1 MSNSIMH
8 TGIVR
13 CINDEKV
20 TVAID
25 AESSCGNCHAKT
37 ICGLSE
43 VSEKLIYVKTTTENL
58 HVGDKI
64 QVVMDSSL
72 GTKAVVLA
80 YILPLFILIASLFIC
95 LQYTNELIAALI
107 SISLMGCHF
116 WVLHTYRDKIERK
129 FSFSIKI

>member
-8 TGIVR
+8 HGVIR
-13 CINDEKV
+13 SINDDII

-43 VSEKLIYVKTTTENL
+43 VTEKLVYVKKTTENL
-58 HVGDKI
+58 HVGEEI
-64 QVVMDSSL
+64 EITMDSSL

-107 SISLMGCHF
+107 SISLIGCHF
-116 WVLHTYRDKIERK
+116 WLLHKYRDKIERK
-129 FSFSIKI
+129 FSFSIKQ